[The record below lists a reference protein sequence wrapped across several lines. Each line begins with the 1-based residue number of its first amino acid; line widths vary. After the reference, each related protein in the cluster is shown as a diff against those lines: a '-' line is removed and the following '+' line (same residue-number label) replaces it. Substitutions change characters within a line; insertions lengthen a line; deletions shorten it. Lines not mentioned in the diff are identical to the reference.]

1 MLEGFIEYLV
11 RVNKANKRTRIV
23 MLVFELD

>member
-11 RVNKANKRTRIV
+11 KVNKANKRTRIV
-23 MLVFELD
+23 LLVFELD

>member
-11 RVNKANKRTRIV
+11 RVDKANKRTRIV
-23 MLVFELD
+23 MFVIELD